1 MICFTPPTPEVT
13 KNGMPSCCA
22 ASHIA
27 AQTTSREATAGVHAS
42 ATAAYHNPYL
52 LVSARFESTLTTA
65 VASSGD
71 VVTALAPGTMVA
83 LPANAM
89 TGPNVTESDWISAS
103 KASYAYQQQLPE
115 NTLLY
120 ELNDRRS
127 PMWYYSYES
136 GSTKTQRE
144 MKHVLARFAS
154 NCSERKFTPYW
165 WTLIRFR
172 HNKGSGSG
180 QQRMTG
186 TDGCVINVIKLEEKE
201 VPLGYRSPSL
211 VQWGKQGGLRRVTS
225 GINED
230 AAEDEAKHVAPMQSQ
245 GYARSESPVGEPS
258 QFCCLCQE
266 RLTLQTHS
274 PQLQA
279 LDLVKQLL
287 LLRLFVFATPLEAF
301 SFYFNEIDSGI
312 RSEWLFNIPP
322 IRREQSW
329 VDDPADH
336 TAIAE
341 MKLTLTLADFVGDEE
356 TVKSSTSKLERAVL
370 QYCADLLLSAFS
382 SPRIQDISVSITSNG
397 RHLRRVGRDEAIT
410 RSELCGQFS
419 QMITEIYD
427 ELTQLLTTG
436 IHDANPFGFGQFKT
450 YASVPELV
458 DDILSVIYSERRY
471 EVLRGE
477 VTALLLHRGDLFEA
491 IIQEVFRG
499 FVAQTRTTPC
509 MNTGESCGAISAAS
523 RAASGWSRRWF
534 VDPMSLLVV
543 PIYLEISSVDTGS
556 YPPRSGKAS
565 LLLTLT
571 LIRMLAS
578 VDMVLD
584 GRRLTIE
591 AAMSEVSLQLPGLSG
606 TVLELDGDTHAFKAL
621 PSGLQSA
628 AGAGAAVFGGLW
640 DVKAYKGLAA
650 DSGMSLDVSLLMLS
664 NIQANSRRNDL
675 LLADSDVV
683 VRKTHVTLVLND
695 TRDGCG
701 DHLDVRA
708 EVFELRLPSH
718 QVASW
723 QSSKLF
729 DYFLDITS
737 EVKWSP
743 TVEIAVTYVP
753 VPRNRGGVS

>member
-1 MICFTPPTPEVT
+1 
-13 KNGMPSCCA
+13 
-22 ASHIA
+22 
-27 AQTTSREATAGVHAS
+27 
-42 ATAAYHNPYL
+42 
-52 LVSARFESTLTTA
+52 
-65 VASSGD
+65 
-71 VVTALAPGTMVA
+71 
-83 LPANAM
+83 
-89 TGPNVTESDWISAS
+89 
-103 KASYAYQQQLPE
+103 
-115 NTLLY
+115 
-120 ELNDRRS
+120 
-127 PMWYYSYES
+127 
-136 GSTKTQRE
+136 
-144 MKHVLARFAS
+144 
-154 NCSERKFTPYW
+154 
-165 WTLIRFR
+165 
-172 HNKGSGSG
+172 
-180 QQRMTG
+180 
-186 TDGCVINVIKLEEKE
+186 
-201 VPLGYRSPSL
+201 
-211 VQWGKQGGLRRVTS
+211 
-225 GINED
+225 
-230 AAEDEAKHVAPMQSQ
+230 
-245 GYARSESPVGEPS
+245 
-258 QFCCLCQE
+258 
-266 RLTLQTHS
+266 
-274 PQLQA
+274 
-279 LDLVKQLL
+279 
-287 LLRLFVFATPLEAF
+287 
-301 SFYFNEIDSGI
+301 
-312 RSEWLFNIPP
+312 
-322 IRREQSW
+322 
-329 VDDPADH
+329 
-336 TAIAE
+336 
-341 MKLTLTLADFVGDEE
+341 
-356 TVKSSTSKLERAVL
+356 
-370 QYCADLLLSAFS
+370 
-382 SPRIQDISVSITSNG
+382 
-397 RHLRRVGRDEAIT
+397 
-410 RSELCGQFS
+410 
-419 QMITEIYD
+419 MITEIYD

-458 DDILSVIYSERRY
+458 DNILSVIYSERRY

-565 LLLTLT
+565 LLSTLT